1 MWTECGLRV
10 TEWGLDHPDG
20 LVPIGGVGEGGADDR
35 RARCGGFELGFVE
48 GSVSAGVTRMDSE
61 PEWSRLS
68 IRGRRRLGG
77 DPGFVP

>member
-1 MWTECGLRV
+1 
-10 TEWGLDHPDG
+10 
-20 LVPIGGVGEGGADDR
+20 
-35 RARCGGFELGFVE
+35 
-48 GSVSAGVTRMDSE
+48 VSAGVTRMDSE